1 MVMKKLF
8 LSAMMAS
15 AFLFGAN
22 AQTVITND
30 YGSPI
35 TGADGQS
42 TNNDDEE
49 EMLGVINL
57 VYYGFDG
64 FQNYGLSDYFLNPN
78 SIGYEFNIR
87 MNFEKYGNYN
97 VDLGPNYTFKLWGQD
112 NKKLLLTAAVGP
124 SFRMQNV
131 PEISYDSKGRMKEE
145 SKTKYKFDLFANARL
160 AFNVGHFTLSAG
172 YFLWGAEF
180 KFEKG
185 YKSDGFNVA
194 LGYAL

>member
-1 MVMKKLF
+1 MKKLF
-8 LSAMMAS
+8 LSAMMVV
-15 AFLFGAN
+15 AFLFEAN

-35 TGADGQS
+35 TGADGQNSS
-42 TNNDDEE
+42 TSSDDEE
-49 EMLGVINL
+49 ETLVIFNL

-64 FQNYGLSDYFLNPN
+64 FQNYGISDYWLNPN
-78 SIGYEFNIR
+78 SIGGEFNIR
-87 MNFEKYGNYN
+87 MNFKKYGNYN
-97 VDLGPNYTFKLWGQD
+97 FDIGPNYSFKLWGQD
-112 NKKLLLTAAVGP
+112 NKKLLLTASVGP
-124 SFRMQNV
+124 SLRLQDV
-131 PEISYDSKGRMKEE
+131 PEIKLDSKGRVKEE
-145 SKTKYKFDLFANARL
+145 SKSQFKFDLYANARL

-194 LGYAL
+194 LGCTF

>member
-1 MVMKKLF
+1 
-8 LSAMMAS
+8 MAT

-35 TGADGQS
+35 TGADGQNS
-42 TNNDDEE
+42 NSNDDEE
-49 EMLGVINL
+49 ETLGVVNF

-78 SIGYEFNIR
+78 SIGFEFNIR
-87 MNFEKYGNYN
+87 MNFEDYGNYN
-97 VDLGPNYTFKLWGQD
+97 FDLGPNYSFKLWGQD
-112 NKKLLLTAAVGP
+112 NKNLLLTAAVGP
-124 SFRMQNV
+124 SFRMQDV
-131 PEISYDSKGRMKEE
+131 PEYNSKGKVEK
-145 SKTKYKFDLFANARL
+145 KTKYKFDLFANARL
-160 AFNVGHFTLSAG
+160 AFNVGHITLSAG

-194 LGYAL
+194 LGYAF

>member
-1 MVMKKLF
+1 MKKIF
-8 LSAMMAS
+8 LSAFMTM

-35 TGADGQS
+35 TGADGQNVS
-42 TNNDDEE
+42 NDDEE
-49 EMLGVINL
+49 ETLGIFNL

-64 FQNYGLSDYFLNPN
+64 FQNYGISDYWLNPN
-78 SIGYEFNIR
+78 SIGFEFNIR
-87 MNFEKYGNYN
+87 MNFKKYGNYN
-97 VDLGPNYTFKLWGQD
+97 IDLGPNYSFKLWGQD
-112 NKKLLLTAAVGP
+112 NKKLFLTAAVGP
-124 SFRMQNV
+124 SFRVQDV
-131 PEISYDSKGRMKEE
+131 PEISYDSNGRMKEK
-145 SKTKYKFDLFANARL
+145 SKRKCKFDLFANARL

-194 LGYAL
+194 LGYAF